1 MVDESDSEWRK
12 GAWKQSAISRRETQ
26 CDLKPLASSARALAT
41 LGMINSDQHCSK
53 AVAYSRYISQ
63 MALIGARVPYLKRA
77 E

>member
-41 LGMINSDQHCSK
+41 LEMFNFDQH
-53 AVAYSRYISQ
+53 
-63 MALIGARVPYLKRA
+63 
-77 E
+77 